1 MTEPIDR
8 LMALYDGL
16 GNVTFEDASP
26 DLARVAHGWY
36 ARIRQTARAL
46 LLLDANDFG
55 DEASPLRRS
64 IIEHAVALCW
74 LVDAKETALDAL
86 DRQHQRR
93 TKLTADNLSEGWSIT
108 KEDLSSIL
116 DAEIDPSPQ
125 ETYLK
130 FAHLCQK
137 YGFSEIMVA
146 WLTETATCHPS
157 LLSAESYVDE
167 ADGKRVLL
175 KNSKR
180 STETNVEV
188 ALSTFL
194 LIASGAFN
202 HLLKS
207 QPWAAEL
214 ADIEIQMTAE

>member
-1 MTEPIDR
+1 
-8 LMALYDGL
+8 MALYDDL
-16 GNVTFEDASP
+16 ENVAFEDASA
-26 DLARVAHGWY
+26 DLAGVAHGWY
-36 ARIRQTARAL
+36 VRIRQTCRAL
-46 LLLDANDFG
+46 LLLHSNDFG

-64 IIEHAVALCW
+64 IIEHAVALYW

-86 DRQHQRR
+86 SRQHQGR
-93 TKLTADNLSEGWSIT
+93 TKLTADNLGEGWSIT
-108 KEDLSSIL
+108 REDLSRIL

-130 FAHLCQK
+130 FTHQCQK

-167 ADGKRVLL
+167 TDGQRVLL
-175 KNSKR
+175 KDSKR
-180 STETNVEV
+180 FAETDVKL
-188 ALSTFL
+188 ALSIFL

-202 HLLKS
+202 HLLKG
-207 QPWAAEL
+207 QPWTTEL
-214 ADIEIQMTAE
+214 EEIERQMTAD